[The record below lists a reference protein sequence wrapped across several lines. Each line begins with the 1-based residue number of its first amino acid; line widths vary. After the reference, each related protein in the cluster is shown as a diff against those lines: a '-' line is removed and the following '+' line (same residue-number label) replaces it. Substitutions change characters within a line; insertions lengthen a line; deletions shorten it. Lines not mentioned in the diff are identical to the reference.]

1 MKNKLTKNWGLKLA
15 SFLFAV
21 VLWIVVTNINDPIT
35 SLRVS
40 DVPVTI
46 RNGDLITSRG
56 QIYEVLDN
64 TDMIDVVTIYAP
76 RSIIDTLDKTNIVA
90 VADMEELSSLDTI
103 AIKLSTNKYNDKLE
117 SIRGNIDMVRLNIED
132 LQTRSFPIQ
141 ASIVGEVG
149 DGYLLGDVTTDQN
162 LIRVSGPQSV
172 VSQIAKAQAEVDVSG
187 FTRNINTDAEIR
199 LYDDNDNEIP
209 PDNLDRSITK
219 VRVNIEILEKK
230 TVPITYTVSGTPADG
245 YQMTGE
251 SASTRN
257 NVVIAGRSQTIQNIN
272 AIEIPEGVI
281 DITDATED
289 VTTLV
294 NLTDYLPDGISL
306 AEDDFSGMVEITV
319 YIGQEVRRTLSR
331 AVEDIRIIG
340 VPAGFQ
346 AVITDPEGNCSIV
359 LHGLAEDF
367 QQINIG
373 ELQFSVNV
381 AEWLENQG
389 IERLNSGYYNIP
401 ISVNLPADS
410 GITWEELDVQV
421 HITETEQ

>member
-1 MKNKLTKNWGLKLA
+1 MKNKLIKNWGLKLA

-21 VLWIVVTNINDPIT
+21 ILWIVVTNINDPIT

-46 RNGDLITSRG
+46 RNGDLITERG

-76 RSIIDTLDKTNIVA
+76 RSIIDTLDKTNVVA

-117 SIRGNIDMVRLNIED
+117 SIQGNIDMVRLNIED
-132 LQTRSFPIQ
+132 LQIRSFPIQ

-149 DGYLLGDVTTDQN
+149 EGYMLGDVTTDQN
-162 LIRVSGPQSV
+162 LIRVSGPQSM

-187 FTRNINTDAEIR
+187 FTRNINTDADIR
-199 LYDDNDNEIP
+199 LYDDLDNEIP
-209 PDNLDRSITK
+209 PTNLDRSITK

-251 SASTRN
+251 SAITRN
-257 NVVIAGRSQTIQNIN
+257 NVVIAGRSQMVQNIN

-306 AEDDFSGMVEITV
+306 AEDDFSGMVEITI
-319 YIGQEVRRTLSR
+319 YISQEVRRTFSR
-331 AVEDIRIIG
+331 SVEDIRIIG
-340 VPAGFQ
+340 VPAGFR
-346 AVITDPEGNCSIV
+346 AVITDPEGNCSIM

-367 QQINIG
+367 QEINIS
-373 ELQFSVNV
+373 ELQVSVNV
-381 AEWLENQG
+381 GEWLENQG
-389 IERLNSGYYNIP
+389 IEQLNSGYYNIP
-401 ISVNLPADS
+401 ISVSIPADS
-410 GITWEELDVQV
+410 EITWEELNVQV
-421 HITETEQ
+421 HITETE